1 MDAKII
7 PLEFNKIFTQ
17 KITDD
22 WLQHNEVTL
31 DVLRL
36 DLLHPVVSGNKWFK
50 LKCYIAEATEQGKD
64 TIATFGG
71 AFSNHIIA
79 TAYAC
84 KTHGLKSIG
93 FIRGEEHEQLSHT
106 LTYATQLGMKLNFI
120 NRKDYR
126 NKEAIITQNEK
137 EDIYWVEEGGYGAKG
152 AEGAAE
158 ILQYTDHSNYNY
170 IAAAVGTG
178 TLLAGLIK
186 ASSKDQYV
194 IGVSS
199 MKGNTSL
206 TDGVKKLLP
215 PNKLLTSFEILHD
228 YHFGGYAKHPPQLI
242 NFINDVYAKHQLP
255 LDIVYTSK
263 AFYAIKDL
271 VNTRYFSRG
280 SSILMIHSGGLQ
292 GNGSLPQ
299 GVLSF
304 L

>member
-1 MDAKII
+1 
-7 PLEFNKIFTQ
+7 
-17 KITDD
+17 
-22 WLQHNEVTL
+22 
-31 DVLRL
+31 
-36 DLLHPVVSGNKWFK
+36 
-50 LKCYIAEATEQGKD
+50 
-64 TIATFGG
+64 
-71 AFSNHIIA
+71 
-79 TAYAC
+79 
-84 KTHGLKSIG
+84 
-93 FIRGEEHEQLSHT
+93 
-106 LTYATQLGMKLNFI
+106 
-120 NRKDYR
+120 
-126 NKEAIITQNEK
+126 
-137 EDIYWVEEGGYGAKG
+137 
-152 AEGAAE
+152 
-158 ILQYTDHSNYNY
+158 
-170 IAAAVGTG
+170 
-178 TLLAGLIK
+178 LAGLIK